1 MKSNGHIL
9 ISCFEISEINHLTKN
24 VCKTVEKSG
33 WRDVTVRE
41 FYPALYETKKSLN
54 RKFNFE
60 CHDIIVIG
68 EDMKYSRLAHEPD
81 QVVVFRMASLSNS
94 EIHFISKTF

>member
-1 MKSNGHIL
+1 MAGRH
-9 ISCFEISEINHLTKN
+9 
-24 VCKTVEKSG
+24 
-33 WRDVTVRE
+33 RRE
-41 FYPALYETKKSLN
+41 FYPALNRIKMSLN

-68 EDMKYSRLAHEPD
+68 NDMKYSGLAHELD

-94 EIHFISKTF
+94 ENHFIS

>member
-1 MKSNGHIL
+1 MT
-9 ISCFEISEINHLTKN
+9 TK
-24 VCKTVEKSG
+24 VRKTFEKSG

-41 FYPALYETKKSLN
+41 FYPALYGIKMSLN

-68 EDMKYSRLAHEPD
+68 KDMKYSRLAHELD
-81 QVVVFRMASLSNS
+81 QVVFRMASLSNS
-94 EIHFISKTF
+94 ENHFIS